1 MLESTLKYCKE
12 KAIDL
17 LAGFV
22 PKTYSMAQE
31 CNILGLYDDTFIIT
45 KQENLVGIISL
56 QGLSYSNLMQKDLEG
71 YFDTRQNVLNT
82 ISKDIQLRIVAKRRK
97 EFINQSPNIDNIY
110 AKAIITQFESKEIYK
125 TEYFLVFETIT
136 SNVKS
141 FFEKKKLEMTTSIN
155 EELEESSKADKQEN
169 ENSSNETH
177 SNTSSKKDKK
187 NKFKKKITFSA
198 TSKRALLIQTIERV
212 KNALKEFKPTLLNS
226 KEVLNF
232 YAEYING
239 KYIAFNPK
247 LKRLSDSYIASN
259 VHFKKD
265 YFVIEF
271 QNQNTFCACVGI
283 KAYESEEISSL
294 PISTLLH
301 TQIEL
306 DLIFHIRSLGQFESL
321 NFLKTKKKLTLSK
334 IVKADIDNYI
344 ELVQANRLSMQECAL
359 NLVIRAKSKAKLDKS
374 LKEILSLLNNAG
386 LGSVTETIG
395 LKPSYFSFFPN
406 NANINPRMRHQ
417 TSQVIASLILF
428 EKNNTGFR
436 ANSWG
441 DMPLSVFKNLDHS
454 PYLFNFHN
462 QEVKHKGVLAHNVA
476 RVVGHTMI
484 IGATGAGKTT
494 LISYLMMS
502 ALKYSNIDILALD
515 RLNGLY
521 SFTKYF
527 DGIYNQGEN
536 FHINPFSLED
546 GATNRAF
553 LLHFYAQMAKVDS
566 YDDHKDKV
574 EDRTAL
580 LNAIDTMYRN
590 YNDEVKQA
598 KFSNQELP
606 LPFDLKEFVS
616 AIVKT
621 NTDILDSSFEDYLK
635 SSLFS
640 SRMDSLDFKTR
651 ISTINTDSILHN
663 DDDAGLLA
671 YYVFHKMIDRALKIN
686 RGFLCFI
693 DEFKSYAQNEMMNK
707 KHIITPTHKGKR
719 VVEVFENA
727 YQFIIDLTYTK
738 QMEEVLDE
746 IVENKSSY
754 VDFISNL
761 NSKCPKIEKL
771 ERNDD
776 EIKPSSEGQIT
787 YIENI
792 LRDLQLNLSEEFK
805 NYKEDNRVAK
815 AFLDRYIKEH
825 EFFKKN
831 NKKASSS
838 NNDENRPATPKQIS
852 FAEMLAKKHNVKL
865 PKGFKH
871 NMKVCGDFINE
882 YHKK

>member
-1 MLESTLKYCKE
+1 M
-12 KAIDL
+12 
-17 LAGFV
+17 
-22 PKTYSMAQE
+22 
-31 CNILGLYDDTFIIT
+31 
-45 KQENLVGIISL
+45 
-56 QGLSYSNLMQKDLEG
+56 
-71 YFDTRQNVLNT
+71 
-82 ISKDIQLRIVAKRRK
+82 
-97 EFINQSPNIDNIY
+97 
-110 AKAIITQFESKEIYK
+110 
-125 TEYFLVFETIT
+125 
-136 SNVKS
+136 
-141 FFEKKKLEMTTSIN
+141 
-155 EELEESSKADKQEN
+155 
-169 ENSSNETH
+169 
-177 SNTSSKKDKK
+177 
-187 NKFKKKITFSA
+187 
-198 TSKRALLIQTIERV
+198 
-212 KNALKEFKPTLLNS
+212 
-226 KEVLNF
+226 
-232 YAEYING
+232 
-239 KYIAFNPK
+239 
-247 LKRLSDSYIASN
+247 
-259 VHFKKD
+259 HFKKD

-386 LGSVTETIG
+386 LGSVIETIG

-406 NANINPRMRHQ
+406 NANINPRMRNQ

-441 DMPLSVFKNLDHS
+441 DMPLSAFKNLDHS

-502 ALKYSNIDILALD
+502 ALKYPNIDILALD

-546 GATNRAF
+546 SATNRAF

-606 LPFDLKEFVS
+606 LPFDLKEFVNS
-616 AIVKT
+616 IVKT
-621 NTDILDSSFEDYLK
+621 NTNILDSSFEYYLK

-651 ISTINTDSILHN
+651 INTINTDSILHN

-707 KHIITPTHKGKR
+707 KINEIITQARKANGVIVLALQDINQLSEVRNAQSFIKNMGQLILYPQRNIDTKDLNDKFGIRLSDTEKHFLENTAVNEYKVLLKNMNDGSSNIIDVSLSSLGNYLQIFSSNSSMVEHIDNLIKHYPKTWR
-719 VVEVFENA
+719 EVFVSNKHEN
-727 YQFIIDLTYTK
+727 F
-738 QMEEVLDE
+738 
-746 IVENKSSY
+746 
-754 VDFISNL
+754 
-761 NSKCPKIEKL
+761 
-771 ERNDD
+771 DD
-776 EIKPSSEGQIT
+776 
-787 YIENI
+787 
-792 LRDLQLNLSEEFK
+792 
-805 NYKEDNRVAK
+805 
-815 AFLDRYIKEH
+815 
-825 EFFKKN
+825 
-831 NKKASSS
+831 
-838 NNDENRPATPKQIS
+838 
-852 FAEMLAKKHNVKL
+852 KKHL
-865 PKGFKH
+865 E
-871 NMKVCGDFINE
+871 KVL
-882 YHKK
+882 K

>member
-1 MLESTLKYCKE
+1 M
-12 KAIDL
+12 
-17 LAGFV
+17 
-22 PKTYSMAQE
+22 
-31 CNILGLYDDTFIIT
+31 
-45 KQENLVGIISL
+45 
-56 QGLSYSNLMQKDLEG
+56 
-71 YFDTRQNVLNT
+71 
-82 ISKDIQLRIVAKRRK
+82 
-97 EFINQSPNIDNIY
+97 
-110 AKAIITQFESKEIYK
+110 
-125 TEYFLVFETIT
+125 
-136 SNVKS
+136 
-141 FFEKKKLEMTTSIN
+141 
-155 EELEESSKADKQEN
+155 
-169 ENSSNETH
+169 
-177 SNTSSKKDKK
+177 
-187 NKFKKKITFSA
+187 
-198 TSKRALLIQTIERV
+198 
-212 KNALKEFKPTLLNS
+212 
-226 KEVLNF
+226 
-232 YAEYING
+232 
-239 KYIAFNPK
+239 
-247 LKRLSDSYIASN
+247 
-259 VHFKKD
+259 HFKKD

-359 NLVIRAKSKAKLDKS
+359 NLAIRAKSKAKLDKS

-395 LKPSYFSFFPN
+395 LKPSHFSFFPN
-406 NANINPRMRHQ
+406 NANINPRMRNQ

-441 DMPLSVFKNLDHS
+441 DMPLSAFKNLDHS

-502 ALKYSNIDILALD
+502 ALKYPNIDILALD

-546 GATNRAF
+546 SATNRAF

-606 LPFDLKEFVS
+606 LPFDLKEFVNS
-616 AIVKT
+616 IVKT
-621 NTDILDSSFEDYLK
+621 NTNILDSSFEYYLK

-651 ISTINTDSILHN
+651 INTINTDSILHN

-707 KHIITPTHKGKR
+707 KINEIITQARKANGVIVLALQDINQLSEVRNAQSFIKNMGQLILYPQRNIDTKDLNDKFGIRLSDTEKHFLENTAVNEYKVLLKNMNDGSSNIIDVSLSSLGNYLQIFSSNSSMVEHIDNLIKHYPKTWR
-719 VVEVFENA
+719 EVFVSNKHEN
-727 YQFIIDLTYTK
+727 F
-738 QMEEVLDE
+738 
-746 IVENKSSY
+746 
-754 VDFISNL
+754 
-761 NSKCPKIEKL
+761 
-771 ERNDD
+771 DD
-776 EIKPSSEGQIT
+776 
-787 YIENI
+787 
-792 LRDLQLNLSEEFK
+792 
-805 NYKEDNRVAK
+805 
-815 AFLDRYIKEH
+815 
-825 EFFKKN
+825 
-831 NKKASSS
+831 
-838 NNDENRPATPKQIS
+838 
-852 FAEMLAKKHNVKL
+852 KKHL
-865 PKGFKH
+865 E
-871 NMKVCGDFINE
+871 KVL
-882 YHKK
+882 K

>member
-1 MLESTLKYCKE
+1 MFENALKYCKE

-17 LAGFV
+17 LTGFV
-22 PKTYSMAQE
+22 PKTYSMTEE

-45 KQENLVGIISL
+45 KQENLVAIMSL

-82 ISKDIQLRIVAKRRK
+82 INKDIQLRIVAKRRK

-125 TEYFLVFETIT
+125 TEYFLVFESIT

-155 EELEESSKADKQEN
+155 EELEESSKENKQEN

-177 SNTSSKKDKK
+177 SNTSSNKDKK
-187 NKFKKKITFSA
+187 NKFKKKTTFSA

-212 KNALKEFKPTLLNS
+212 KNALREFRPTLLNS

-259 VHFKKD
+259 IHFKKD
-265 YFVIEF
+265 YFIIEF
-271 QNQNTFCACVGI
+271 QNQSTFCACVGI
-283 KAYESEEISSL
+283 KNYESEEISSL

-334 IVKADIDNYI
+334 IVKNDIDDYI

-359 NLVIRAKSKAKLDKS
+359 NLVLRAKSKAKLDKS

-406 NANINPRMRHQ
+406 NANINPRMRNQ

-502 ALKYSNIDILALD
+502 TLKYPNIDILALD

-527 DGIYNQGEN
+527 DGIYNEGES

-546 GATNRAF
+546 SASNRAF

-566 YDDHKDKV
+566 YDKHNDKI

-606 LPFDLKEFVS
+606 LPFDLKEFVNS
-616 AIVKT
+616 IVKT
-621 NTDILDSSFEDYLK
+621 NTNILDSSFEHYLK

-686 RGFLCFI
+686 RGFLCFV

-707 KHIITPTHKGKR
+707 EINKIITQARKANGVIVLALQDINQLSEVKNAQSFIKNMGQLILYPQRNIDTKDLNDKFGIRLSDTEKHFLENTAVNEYKVLLKNMNDGSSNIIDVSLSSLGNYLQIFSSNSSMVEHIENLIKHYPTTWK
-719 VVEVFENA
+719 EVFVNNT
-727 YQFIIDLTYTK
+727 YQKF
-738 QMEEVLDE
+738 
-746 IVENKSSY
+746 
-754 VDFISNL
+754 
-761 NSKCPKIEKL
+761 
-771 ERNDD
+771 DD
-776 EIKPSSEGQIT
+776 
-787 YIENI
+787 
-792 LRDLQLNLSEEFK
+792 
-805 NYKEDNRVAK
+805 
-815 AFLDRYIKEH
+815 
-825 EFFKKN
+825 
-831 NKKASSS
+831 
-838 NNDENRPATPKQIS
+838 
-852 FAEMLAKKHNVKL
+852 KKHL
-865 PKGFKH
+865 E
-871 NMKVCGDFINE
+871 KVLCPT
-882 YHKK
+882 

>member
-1 MLESTLKYCKE
+1 M
-12 KAIDL
+12 
-17 LAGFV
+17 
-22 PKTYSMAQE
+22 
-31 CNILGLYDDTFIIT
+31 
-45 KQENLVGIISL
+45 
-56 QGLSYSNLMQKDLEG
+56 
-71 YFDTRQNVLNT
+71 
-82 ISKDIQLRIVAKRRK
+82 
-97 EFINQSPNIDNIY
+97 
-110 AKAIITQFESKEIYK
+110 
-125 TEYFLVFETIT
+125 
-136 SNVKS
+136 
-141 FFEKKKLEMTTSIN
+141 
-155 EELEESSKADKQEN
+155 
-169 ENSSNETH
+169 
-177 SNTSSKKDKK
+177 
-187 NKFKKKITFSA
+187 
-198 TSKRALLIQTIERV
+198 
-212 KNALKEFKPTLLNS
+212 
-226 KEVLNF
+226 
-232 YAEYING
+232 
-239 KYIAFNPK
+239 
-247 LKRLSDSYIASN
+247 
-259 VHFKKD
+259 HFKKD

-395 LKPSYFSFFPN
+395 LKPSHFSFFPN
-406 NANINPRMRHQ
+406 NANINPRMRNQ

-441 DMPLSVFKNLDHS
+441 DMPLSAFKNLDHS

-502 ALKYSNIDILALD
+502 ALKYPNIDILALD

-546 GATNRAF
+546 SATNRAF

-606 LPFDLKEFVS
+606 LPFDLKEFVNS
-616 AIVKT
+616 IVKT
-621 NTDILDSSFEDYLK
+621 NTNILDSSFEYYLK

-651 ISTINTDSILHN
+651 INTINTDSILHN

-707 KHIITPTHKGKR
+707 KINEIITQARKANGVIVLALQDINQLSEVRNAQSFIKNMGQLILYPQRNIDTKDLNDKFGIRLSDTEKHFLENTAVNEYKVLLKNMNDGSSNIIDVSLSSLGNYLQIFSSNSSMVEHIDNLIKHYPKTWR
-719 VVEVFENA
+719 EVFVSNKHEN
-727 YQFIIDLTYTK
+727 F
-738 QMEEVLDE
+738 
-746 IVENKSSY
+746 
-754 VDFISNL
+754 
-761 NSKCPKIEKL
+761 
-771 ERNDD
+771 DD
-776 EIKPSSEGQIT
+776 
-787 YIENI
+787 
-792 LRDLQLNLSEEFK
+792 
-805 NYKEDNRVAK
+805 
-815 AFLDRYIKEH
+815 
-825 EFFKKN
+825 
-831 NKKASSS
+831 
-838 NNDENRPATPKQIS
+838 
-852 FAEMLAKKHNVKL
+852 KKHL
-865 PKGFKH
+865 E
-871 NMKVCGDFINE
+871 KVL
-882 YHKK
+882 K

>member
-1 MLESTLKYCKE
+1 MLESALKYCKE

-45 KQENLVGIISL
+45 KQENLLGIISL

-155 EELEESSKADKQEN
+155 EELEESSKEDKQENENSSNETHSNTSSKEDKQEN

-306 DLIFHIRSLGQFESL
+306 DLIFHIHSLGQFESL

-386 LGSVTETIG
+386 LGSVIETIG

-546 GATNRAF
+546 SATNRAF

-606 LPFDLKEFVS
+606 LPFDLKEFVN

-707 KHIITPTHKGKR
+707 KINEIITQARKANGVIVLALQDINQLSEVRNAQSFIKNMGQLILYPQRNIDTKDLNDKFGIRLSDTEKHFLENTAVNEYKVLLKNMNDGSSNIIDVSLSSLGNYLQIFSSNSSMVEHIDNLIKHYPKTWR
-719 VVEVFENA
+719 EVFVSNKHEN
-727 YQFIIDLTYTK
+727 F
-738 QMEEVLDE
+738 
-746 IVENKSSY
+746 
-754 VDFISNL
+754 
-761 NSKCPKIEKL
+761 
-771 ERNDD
+771 DD
-776 EIKPSSEGQIT
+776 
-787 YIENI
+787 
-792 LRDLQLNLSEEFK
+792 
-805 NYKEDNRVAK
+805 
-815 AFLDRYIKEH
+815 
-825 EFFKKN
+825 
-831 NKKASSS
+831 
-838 NNDENRPATPKQIS
+838 
-852 FAEMLAKKHNVKL
+852 KKHL
-865 PKGFKH
+865 E
-871 NMKVCGDFINE
+871 KVL
-882 YHKK
+882 K

>member
-1 MLESTLKYCKE
+1 MLESALKYCKE

-56 QGLSYSNLMQKDLEG
+56 QGLSYSNLMQKDLES

-155 EELEESSKADKQEN
+155 EELEESSKEDKQEN
-169 ENSSNETH
+169 GNSSNETH
-177 SNTSSKKDKK
+177 SNTSSNKDKK
-187 NKFKKKITFSA
+187 NKFKKKIAFSA

-212 KNALKEFKPTLLNS
+212 KNVLREFKPTLLNS

-283 KAYESEEISSL
+283 KNYESEEISSL

-334 IVKADIDNYI
+334 IVKNDIDDYI

-406 NANINPRMRHQ
+406 NANINPRMRNQ

-546 GATNRAF
+546 SATNRAF

-606 LPFDLKEFVS
+606 LPFDLKEFVN

-707 KHIITPTHKGKR
+707 KINEIITQARKANGVIVLALQDINQLSEVRNAQSFIKNMGQLILYPQRNIDTKDLNDKFGIRLSDTEKHFLENTAVNEYKVLLKNMNDGSSNIIDVSLSSLGNYLQIFSSNSSMVEHIDNLIKHYPKTWR
-719 VVEVFENA
+719 EVFVSNKHEN
-727 YQFIIDLTYTK
+727 F
-738 QMEEVLDE
+738 
-746 IVENKSSY
+746 
-754 VDFISNL
+754 
-761 NSKCPKIEKL
+761 
-771 ERNDD
+771 DD
-776 EIKPSSEGQIT
+776 
-787 YIENI
+787 
-792 LRDLQLNLSEEFK
+792 
-805 NYKEDNRVAK
+805 
-815 AFLDRYIKEH
+815 
-825 EFFKKN
+825 
-831 NKKASSS
+831 
-838 NNDENRPATPKQIS
+838 
-852 FAEMLAKKHNVKL
+852 KKHL
-865 PKGFKH
+865 E
-871 NMKVCGDFINE
+871 KVL
-882 YHKK
+882 K

>member
-1 MLESTLKYCKE
+1 M
-12 KAIDL
+12 
-17 LAGFV
+17 G
-22 PKTYSMAQE
+22 
-31 CNILGLYDDTFIIT
+31 
-45 KQENLVGIISL
+45 
-56 QGLSYSNLMQKDLEG
+56 
-71 YFDTRQNVLNT
+71 
-82 ISKDIQLRIVAKRRK
+82 
-97 EFINQSPNIDNIY
+97 
-110 AKAIITQFESKEIYK
+110 
-125 TEYFLVFETIT
+125 
-136 SNVKS
+136 
-141 FFEKKKLEMTTSIN
+141 
-155 EELEESSKADKQEN
+155 
-169 ENSSNETH
+169 NS
-177 SNTSSKKDKK
+177 
-187 NKFKKKITFSA
+187 
-198 TSKRALLIQTIERV
+198 R
-212 KNALKEFKPTLLNS
+212 
-226 KEVLNF
+226 
-232 YAEYING
+232 
-239 KYIAFNPK
+239 
-247 LKRLSDSYIASN
+247 
-259 VHFKKD
+259 
-265 YFVIEF
+265 
-271 QNQNTFCACVGI
+271 
-283 KAYESEEISSL
+283 
-294 PISTLLH
+294 
-301 TQIEL
+301 
-306 DLIFHIRSLGQFESL
+306 
-321 NFLKTKKKLTLSK
+321 
-334 IVKADIDNYI
+334 
-344 ELVQANRLSMQECAL
+344 
-359 NLVIRAKSKAKLDKS
+359 LVIRAKSKVKLDKS

-546 GATNRAF
+546 SATNRAF

-580 LNAIDTMYRN
+580 LNAIDTM
-590 YNDEVKQA
+590 
-598 KFSNQELP
+598 
-606 LPFDLKEFVS
+606 
-616 AIVKT
+616 
-621 NTDILDSSFEDYLK
+621 
-635 SSLFS
+635 
-640 SRMDSLDFKTR
+640 
-651 ISTINTDSILHN
+651 
-663 DDDAGLLA
+663 
-671 YYVFHKMIDRALKIN
+671 
-686 RGFLCFI
+686 
-693 DEFKSYAQNEMMNK
+693 
-707 KHIITPTHKGKR
+707 
-719 VVEVFENA
+719 
-727 YQFIIDLTYTK
+727 YTK

-865 PKGFKH
+865 PKGFKYS
-871 NMKVCGDFINE
+871 MKVCGDFINE

>member
-1 MLESTLKYCKE
+1 
-12 KAIDL
+12 
-17 LAGFV
+17 
-22 PKTYSMAQE
+22 MAQE

-155 EELEESSKADKQEN
+155 EELEESSKEDKREN

-484 IGATGAGKTT
+484 IGANSPYLFNFHNQEVKHKGVLAHNVARVVGHTMIIGATGAGKTT

-546 GATNRAF
+546 SATNRAF

-606 LPFDLKEFVS
+606 LPFDLKEFVN
-616 AIVKT
+616 AIGE
-621 NTDILDSSFEDYLK
+621 LP
-635 SSLFS
+635 
-640 SRMDSLDFKTR
+640 
-651 ISTINTDSILHN
+651 
-663 DDDAGLLA
+663 
-671 YYVFHKMIDRALKIN
+671 N
-686 RGFLCFI
+686 R
-693 DEFKSYAQNEMMNK
+693 
-707 KHIITPTHKGKR
+707 
-719 VVEVFENA
+719 
-727 YQFIIDLTYTK
+727 
-738 QMEEVLDE
+738 
-746 IVENKSSY
+746 
-754 VDFISNL
+754 
-761 NSKCPKIEKL
+761 
-771 ERNDD
+771 
-776 EIKPSSEGQIT
+776 
-787 YIENI
+787 
-792 LRDLQLNLSEEFK
+792 
-805 NYKEDNRVAK
+805 
-815 AFLDRYIKEH
+815 
-825 EFFKKN
+825 
-831 NKKASSS
+831 
-838 NNDENRPATPKQIS
+838 
-852 FAEMLAKKHNVKL
+852 
-865 PKGFKH
+865 
-871 NMKVCGDFINE
+871 
-882 YHKK
+882 

>member
-1 MLESTLKYCKE
+1 M
-12 KAIDL
+12 
-17 LAGFV
+17 
-22 PKTYSMAQE
+22 
-31 CNILGLYDDTFIIT
+31 
-45 KQENLVGIISL
+45 
-56 QGLSYSNLMQKDLEG
+56 
-71 YFDTRQNVLNT
+71 
-82 ISKDIQLRIVAKRRK
+82 
-97 EFINQSPNIDNIY
+97 
-110 AKAIITQFESKEIYK
+110 
-125 TEYFLVFETIT
+125 
-136 SNVKS
+136 
-141 FFEKKKLEMTTSIN
+141 
-155 EELEESSKADKQEN
+155 
-169 ENSSNETH
+169 
-177 SNTSSKKDKK
+177 
-187 NKFKKKITFSA
+187 
-198 TSKRALLIQTIERV
+198 
-212 KNALKEFKPTLLNS
+212 
-226 KEVLNF
+226 
-232 YAEYING
+232 
-239 KYIAFNPK
+239 
-247 LKRLSDSYIASN
+247 
-259 VHFKKD
+259 
-265 YFVIEF
+265 
-271 QNQNTFCACVGI
+271 GI
-283 KAYESEEISSL
+283 KNYESEEISSL

-334 IVKADIDNYI
+334 IIKNDIDDYI

-359 NLVIRAKSKAKLDKS
+359 NLVLRAKSKAKLDKS

-386 LGSVTETIG
+386 LGSVIETIG
-395 LKPSYFSFFPN
+395 LKPSYFSFFHN
-406 NANINPRMRHQ
+406 NANINPRMRNQ

-502 ALKYSNIDILALD
+502 SLKYPNIDILALD

-527 DGIYNQGEN
+527 DGIYNEGES

-546 GATNRAF
+546 SASNRAF

-566 YDDHKDKV
+566 YDKHNDKI

-580 LNAIDTMYRN
+580 LNTIDTMYRN
-590 YNDEVKQA
+590 YNDAVKQA

-606 LPFDLKEFVS
+606 LPFDLKEFVNS
-616 AIVKT
+616 IVKT
-621 NTDILDSSFEDYLK
+621 NTNILDSSFEYYLK

-707 KHIITPTHKGKR
+707 EINKIITQARKANGVIVLALQDINQLSEVKNAQSFIKNMGQLILYPQRNIDTKDLNDKFGIRLSDTEKHFLENTAVNEYKVLLKNMNDGSSNIIDVSLSSLGNYLQIFSSNSSMVEHIENLIKHYPTTWK
-719 VVEVFENA
+719 EVFVNNT
-727 YQFIIDLTYTK
+727 YQKF
-738 QMEEVLDE
+738 
-746 IVENKSSY
+746 
-754 VDFISNL
+754 
-761 NSKCPKIEKL
+761 
-771 ERNDD
+771 DD
-776 EIKPSSEGQIT
+776 
-787 YIENI
+787 
-792 LRDLQLNLSEEFK
+792 
-805 NYKEDNRVAK
+805 
-815 AFLDRYIKEH
+815 
-825 EFFKKN
+825 
-831 NKKASSS
+831 
-838 NNDENRPATPKQIS
+838 
-852 FAEMLAKKHNVKL
+852 KKHL
-865 PKGFKH
+865 E
-871 NMKVCGDFINE
+871 KVLCPT
-882 YHKK
+882 

>member
-1 MLESTLKYCKE
+1 M
-12 KAIDL
+12 
-17 LAGFV
+17 
-22 PKTYSMAQE
+22 
-31 CNILGLYDDTFIIT
+31 
-45 KQENLVGIISL
+45 
-56 QGLSYSNLMQKDLEG
+56 
-71 YFDTRQNVLNT
+71 
-82 ISKDIQLRIVAKRRK
+82 
-97 EFINQSPNIDNIY
+97 
-110 AKAIITQFESKEIYK
+110 
-125 TEYFLVFETIT
+125 
-136 SNVKS
+136 
-141 FFEKKKLEMTTSIN
+141 
-155 EELEESSKADKQEN
+155 
-169 ENSSNETH
+169 
-177 SNTSSKKDKK
+177 
-187 NKFKKKITFSA
+187 TFSA

-428 EKNNTGFR
+428 EKNNIGFR

-546 GATNRAF
+546 SATNRAF

-606 LPFDLKEFVS
+606 LPFDLKEFVN

-865 PKGFKH
+865 PKGFKYS
-871 NMKVCGDFINE
+871 MKVCGDFINE

>member
-1 MLESTLKYCKE
+1 MLENAFKYCKE
-12 KAIDL
+12 KAIEL
-17 LAGFV
+17 LTGFV
-22 PKTYSMAQE
+22 PKTYSMAEE

-45 KQENLVGIISL
+45 KQENLVATMSL

-97 EFINQSPNIDNIY
+97 EFINQSPNIDNPY

-125 TEYFLVFETIT
+125 TEYFLVFESIT

-155 EELEESSKADKQEN
+155 EELEESSKEN
-169 ENSSNETH
+169 ENNSNETH

-187 NKFKKKITFSA
+187 NKFKKKTTFSA

-212 KNALKEFKPTLLNS
+212 KNALREFKPTLLNS

-271 QNQNTFCACVGI
+271 QNQSTFCACVGI
-283 KAYESEEISSL
+283 KNYESEEISSL

-334 IVKADIDNYI
+334 MVKNDIDDYI

-406 NANINPRMRHQ
+406 NANINPRMRNQ

-546 GATNRAF
+546 SATNRAF

-606 LPFDLKEFVS
+606 LPFDLKEFVNT
-616 AIVKT
+616 IVKT
-621 NTDILDSSFEDYLK
+621 NTNILDSSFEDYLK

-871 NMKVCGDFINE
+871 SMKVCRDFINE

>member
-155 EELEESSKADKQEN
+155 EELEESSKEDKQEN

-212 KNALKEFKPTLLNS
+212 KNALKEFKLTLLNS

-436 ANSWG
+436 
-441 DMPLSVFKNLDHS
+441 
-454 PYLFNFHN
+454 
-462 QEVKHKGVLAHNVA
+462 
-476 RVVGHTMI
+476 
-484 IGATGAGKTT
+484 
-494 LISYLMMS
+494 
-502 ALKYSNIDILALD
+502 
-515 RLNGLY
+515 
-521 SFTKYF
+521 
-527 DGIYNQGEN
+527 
-536 FHINPFSLED
+536 
-546 GATNRAF
+546 
-553 LLHFYAQMAKVDS
+553 
-566 YDDHKDKV
+566 
-574 EDRTAL
+574 
-580 LNAIDTMYRN
+580 
-590 YNDEVKQA
+590 
-598 KFSNQELP
+598 
-606 LPFDLKEFVS
+606 
-616 AIVKT
+616 
-621 NTDILDSSFEDYLK
+621 
-635 SSLFS
+635 
-640 SRMDSLDFKTR
+640 
-651 ISTINTDSILHN
+651 
-663 DDDAGLLA
+663 
-671 YYVFHKMIDRALKIN
+671 
-686 RGFLCFI
+686 
-693 DEFKSYAQNEMMNK
+693 
-707 KHIITPTHKGKR
+707 

-831 NKKASSS
+831 NKKASSY

-865 PKGFKH
+865 PKGFKYS
-871 NMKVCGDFINE
+871 MKVCGDFINE

>member
-1 MLESTLKYCKE
+1 M
-12 KAIDL
+12 
-17 LAGFV
+17 
-22 PKTYSMAQE
+22 
-31 CNILGLYDDTFIIT
+31 
-45 KQENLVGIISL
+45 
-56 QGLSYSNLMQKDLEG
+56 
-71 YFDTRQNVLNT
+71 
-82 ISKDIQLRIVAKRRK
+82 
-97 EFINQSPNIDNIY
+97 
-110 AKAIITQFESKEIYK
+110 
-125 TEYFLVFETIT
+125 
-136 SNVKS
+136 
-141 FFEKKKLEMTTSIN
+141 
-155 EELEESSKADKQEN
+155 
-169 ENSSNETH
+169 
-177 SNTSSKKDKK
+177 
-187 NKFKKKITFSA
+187 
-198 TSKRALLIQTIERV
+198 
-212 KNALKEFKPTLLNS
+212 
-226 KEVLNF
+226 
-232 YAEYING
+232 
-239 KYIAFNPK
+239 
-247 LKRLSDSYIASN
+247 
-259 VHFKKD
+259 HFKKD

-428 EKNNTGFR
+428 EKNNIGFR

-546 GATNRAF
+546 SATNRAF

-606 LPFDLKEFVS
+606 LPFDLKEFVN

-738 QMEEVLDE
+738 T
-746 IVENKSSY
+746 NGRSA
-754 VDFISNL
+754 
-761 NSKCPKIEKL
+761 
-771 ERNDD
+771 R
-776 EIKPSSEGQIT
+776 
-787 YIENI
+787 
-792 LRDLQLNLSEEFK
+792 
-805 NYKEDNRVAK
+805 
-815 AFLDRYIKEH
+815 
-825 EFFKKN
+825 
-831 NKKASSS
+831 
-838 NNDENRPATPKQIS
+838 
-852 FAEMLAKKHNVKL
+852 
-865 PKGFKH
+865 
-871 NMKVCGDFINE
+871 
-882 YHKK
+882 